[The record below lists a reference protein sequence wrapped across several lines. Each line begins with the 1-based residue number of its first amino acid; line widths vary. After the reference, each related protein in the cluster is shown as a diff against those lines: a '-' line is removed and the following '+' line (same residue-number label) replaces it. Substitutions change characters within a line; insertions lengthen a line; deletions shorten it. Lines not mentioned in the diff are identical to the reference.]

1 MLREG
6 SRTRLIRIGFS
17 APSDAIE
24 RIERLAELL
33 RLDADDIA
41 ALVEPFDADPD
52 GALSALLR
60 LLDRHPDLAERWRDD
75 APLLRSAVTL
85 FGASPALAEFFR
97 RHPHE
102 LVGVHEGAAA
112 LPHRE
117 EITAAM
123 LASVKGR
130 DVDAATAS
138 LRVAYRAMLARI
150 ALYDLR
156 LADPEVSL
164 HRVAGVLADLA
175 GGTIEAALRV
185 ARESVS
191 APPAGFGRFPRDEVE
206 QVRLAVIGMG
216 KCGAE
221 ELNYISDVDVLFVA
235 APVDEAGISGPR
247 AIEIGARI
255 ASAAMRIV
263 HEPGVEPGLFEVDP
277 NLRPEGKHGALVRSL
292 DSYFAYYD
300 RWAQNWEFQALLKAR
315 AIAGD
320 PELGEEFV
328 AGVQP
333 RVWGAA
339 GRDDFVLQVQAMR
352 ERVIAHIPADEVDRE
367 LKLGP
372 GGLRDVEFTVQL
384 LQLVHGQVDESL
396 RVRGTLDALTAL
408 VGDGFIGRDDGAA
421 FTNDYRFLRLLE
433 HRVQLRHLRRTHLLP
448 ADEAELRILA
458 RAARCESTA
467 ELLERLAE
475 VRRRVRGLHQAVFYR
490 PLLSAVA
497 QLPTDRFQLTSEQA
511 AARLRAIGFRD
522 PRGALGHI
530 EALIKGVSR
539 RATMQ
544 RNLLPVLLDWLG
556 RGAFPDRGLLAF
568 RKLSE
573 QNGEASWYLRLLR
586 DSNLA
591 ARRLCALLSSS
602 QFCAAFFELFPEAVQ
617 WLDGDDRLRPVGRA
631 ALDTELAGALRR
643 HDDERELARVLRNVR
658 RRETLRL
665 AIGFVLGV
673 ADIDEIAAGLSDL
686 ASAVVG
692 AAVDLALA
700 EAAAG
705 DGPAPA
711 YALIAMGR
719 YGGAELGFGSDLDV
733 LHVVDPG
740 ELAADVAATAARRYV
755 TRIDELLADPRLP
768 IELDA
773 DLRPEGR
780 SGPLVRS
787 LAAYAAY
794 YERWSLGWEAQA
806 LLRARPVAGDERV
819 GAEFVAIA
827 DRTRYRAGGLAPG
840 ELIEIRRIKARVES
854 ERLPRGADPKRHL
867 KLGRGSLSDVEWLV
881 QTWQLEHA
889 HEVPALR
896 TASTLDAL
904 GVAREQGWA
913 TAREARVLREAWLL
927 ASRIRSAVY
936 LALNAQTDVLP
947 TSPVELDA
955 VARLLGYEPGHGVD
969 LENDYLATTRQARAV
984 FERLFYGD

>member
-1 MLREG
+1 MRDG

-24 RIERLAELL
+24 RIERVAAVLG
-33 RLDADDIA
+33 LDDDEVA

-52 GALSALLR
+52 GALTALLR
-60 LLDRHPDLAERWRDD
+60 LFERHPGLAAQWRDD
-75 APLLRSAVTL
+75 TGLLRTAMTL
-85 FGASPALAEFFR
+85 FGASPALGEFFR
-97 RHPHE
+97 RHPE
-102 LVGVHEGAAA
+102 QLRVVHEQAAA
-112 LPHRE
+112 LPDKAEIERIMRE
-117 EITAAM
+117 SIA
-123 LASVKGR
+123 GR
-130 DVDAATAS
+130 DIDAATAA
-138 LRVAYRAMLARI
+138 LRIAYRATLARI

-156 LADPEVSL
+156 LAEPEVSL

-175 GGTIEAALRV
+175 GAAIDAAVEV

-191 APPAGFGRFPRDEVE
+191 APPAGFGRFPRAQVE

-221 ELNYISDVDVLFVA
+221 ELNYISDVDVLFVVA
-235 APVDEAGISGPR
+235 ADAEELPTPR
-247 AIEIGARI
+247 LIEIGGRI
-255 ASAAMRIV
+255 AAAAMRII
-263 HEPGVEPGLFEVDP
+263 HEPGIEPGLFEVDP
-277 NLRPEGKHGALVRSL
+277 NLRPEGRQGALVRTL
-292 DSYFAYYD
+292 DSYLAYYD

-315 AIAGD
+315 PIAGD
-320 PELGEEFV
+320 AALGAAFV
-328 AGVQP
+328 ERVQP
-333 RVWGAA
+333 LVWGAA

-352 ERVIAHIPADEVDRE
+352 ERVISHIPDAEVERE

-396 RVRGTLDALTAL
+396 RVRSTLDALTAL

-421 FTNDYRFLRLLE
+421 FANDYRFLRLLE
-433 HRVQLRHLRRTHLLP
+433 HRVQLRHLRRTHLVP
-448 ADEAELRILA
+448 DYADELRILA

-467 ELLERLAE
+467 DLQARLAD
-475 VRRRVRGLHQAVFYR
+475 VRRRVRGLHQQVFYR

-497 QLPTDRFQLTSEQA
+497 QLPTDSFQLTSEQA

-556 RGAFPDRGLLAF
+556 RGAFPDHGLLAF

-573 QNGEASWYLRLLR
+573 QIGDASWYLRLLR

-591 ARRLCALLSSS
+591 ARRLCELLSSS
-602 QFCAAFFELFPEAVQ
+602 RFVAALLELFPEAVQ
-617 WLDGDDRLRPVGRA
+617 WLDDDERLRPLDGA
-631 ALDTELAGALRR
+631 AIARELEGALRR
-643 HDDERELARVLRNVR
+643 HADPRDLARVLRAMR

-665 AIGFVLGV
+665 AIASVLGSHR
-673 ADIDEIAAGLSDL
+673 IDEIASGLSEL
-686 ASAVVG
+686 ASAIID
-692 AAVDLALA
+692 AALRVARADEEEPLGFAI
-700 EAAAG
+700 
-705 DGPAPA
+705 
-711 YALIAMGR
+711 IAMGR

-733 LHVVDPG
+733 LHVYDPG
-740 ELAADVAATAARRYV
+740 DDLDGTAANRARALV
-755 TRIDELLADPRLP
+755 NRLVELLADPRLP
-768 IELDA
+768 LELDA
-773 DLRPEGR
+773 GLRPEGR
-780 SGPLVRS
+780 SGPLARS
-787 LAAYAAY
+787 LAAYDAY

-806 LLRARPVAGDERV
+806 LLRARPVAGDAAV
-819 GAEFVAIA
+819 GEAFMAIA
-827 DRTRYRAGGLAPG
+827 DRTRYRPGGLGRA
-840 ELIEIRRIKARVES
+840 ELVEIRRIKARVES

-867 KLGRGSLSDVEWLV
+867 KLGRGSLSDIEWLV
-881 QTWQLEHA
+881 QTWQLDRA
-889 HEVPALR
+889 HGAPELR
-896 TASTLDAL
+896 TTSTLEAL
-904 GVAREQGWA
+904 DVARDAGLVGEA
-913 TAREARVLREAWLL
+913 DARTLREAWLL

-936 LALNAQTDVLP
+936 LAMNAQTDVLP

-955 VARLLGYEPGHGVD
+955 VARILEYGPGRGVQ
-969 LENDYLATTRQARAV
+969 LENDYLAATRQARTV